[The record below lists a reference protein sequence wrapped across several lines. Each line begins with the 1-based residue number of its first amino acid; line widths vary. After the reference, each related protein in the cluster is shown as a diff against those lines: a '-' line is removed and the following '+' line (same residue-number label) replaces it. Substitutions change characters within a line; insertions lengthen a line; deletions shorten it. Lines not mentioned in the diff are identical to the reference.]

1 MRMVGKRQSYV
12 PFRLRGSTVAR
23 LLALVVLA
31 VIFLAPLFWLL
42 MVALK
47 SQAELSEVPIQI
59 LPQQW
64 RWGNFQQAATFFPW
78 LRYAW
83 NSLFLSTIF
92 GVLTTL
98 SSACVGFGFARLQG
112 RGKNAIFM
120 VMLATIMLPQIATLI
135 PMYIIFSRIG
145 LIYTYWPWVLWG
157 LASTPFFSFLF
168 RQFFASI
175 PVDLEEA
182 ALLDGCG
189 YVRIF
194 WQIFLPLSPAVMA
207 VAFLLSFQGVWSDF
221 ITPQLLLDINS
232 TTLAVRVAT
241 GYVDPT
247 GTTLPNIYAAGAL
260 LYAAPVV
267 VLFVVLQRF
276 LVQGIVTTGLKG

>member
-1 MRMVGKRQSYV
+1 MSVVGKQQSSA
-12 PFRLRGSTVAR
+12 RLRLNGGAVAR
-23 LLALVVLA
+23 LLTLIVLA
-31 VIFLAPLFWLL
+31 VLFLMPLFWIL

-47 SQAELSEVPIQI
+47 TQGELSAVPIGI
-59 LPQQW
+59 LPERWQW
-64 RWGNFQQAATFFPW
+64 DNFRQAATFFPW
-78 LRYAW
+78 LHYAW
-83 NSLFLSTIF
+83 NSLFLSTTF
-92 GVLTTL
+92 GILTTL
-98 SSACVGFGFARLQG
+98 SSALVGFGFARLRG
-112 RGKNAIFM
+112 RGKNLLFM

-135 PMYIIFSRIG
+135 PTYIIFSRIG

-175 PVDLEEA
+175 PIDLEEA

-189 YVRIF
+189 YFRIF
-194 WQIFLPLSPAVMA
+194 WQIFLPLSKAVMA

-221 ITPQLLLDINS
+221 IAPQLLLDINS
-232 TTLAVRVAT
+232 TTLAVQVAT
-241 GYVDPT
+241 AYVDPT

-276 LVQGIVTTGLKG
+276 LTQGIVTTGLKG